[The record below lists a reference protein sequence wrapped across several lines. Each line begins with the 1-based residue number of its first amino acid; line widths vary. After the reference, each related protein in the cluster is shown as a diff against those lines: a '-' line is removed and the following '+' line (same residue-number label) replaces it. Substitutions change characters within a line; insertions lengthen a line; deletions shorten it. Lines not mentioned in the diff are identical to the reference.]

1 METAI
6 AVLIILTVVLFG
18 ALTIVQVYLSSQDVI
33 LESWREMEERR
44 GERSRT
50 QISPVGAETI
60 NETKVEVILENT
72 GDTKLADFDQWDV
85 IVQYDSLTEGNVVE
99 WLSYN
104 YIEKGGVS
112 SGEWSNDKGEDIGDI
127 FEPGIFNPREVMTIT
142 LVVASSIGQPSTNLA
157 TIATPNG
164 ISASAVFTR

>member
-18 ALTIVQVYLSSQDVI
+18 VLTMVQVYLSSQDAI

-44 GERSRT
+44 GERART
-50 QISPVGAETI
+50 DLSPDGATVDAGG
-60 NETKVEVILENT
+60 TTVTVILENE
-72 GDTKLADFDQWDV
+72 GDSKLADFDQWDV
-85 IVQYDSLTEGNVVE
+85 IVQYDSAGGNIVE
-99 WLSYN
+99 WLSYSTEA
-104 YIEKGGVS
+104 ILI
-112 SGEWSNDKGEDIGDI
+112 SGEWGNNNGEDIGDI
-127 FEPGIFNPREVMTIT
+127 LEPGIFNPGEVMTIT
-142 LVVASSIGQPSTNLA
+142 LVVAPPVALSTTNLA